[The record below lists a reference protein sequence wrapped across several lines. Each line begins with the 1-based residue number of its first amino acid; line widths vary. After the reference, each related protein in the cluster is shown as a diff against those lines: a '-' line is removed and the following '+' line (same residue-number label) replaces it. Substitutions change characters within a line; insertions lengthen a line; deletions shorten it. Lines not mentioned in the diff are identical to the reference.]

1 MIVVGGTCSQKLSNA
16 LVECSGWKMA
26 GLEIRRFPD
35 RECYVKI
42 NDNLDGEDVV
52 LVQSSYPD
60 DNIIELF
67 LLQDA
72 ISRFD
77 TNSLTTIVPYFG
89 YARQDKSFKE
99 GEAVSARNMAKHI
112 GLISDKIY
120 TIDIH
125 NISMMDA
132 FGKPGSNLSGMRQIG
147 KYLAAEGVDVVL
159 SPDAGSKFRASVAA
173 EAAGC
178 GWDFLE
184 KTRIDDSTV
193 EIKPKNLDVEGKCVA
208 IVDDIIAT
216 GGTIIKA
223 AEQLRIHGAKRI
235 IAACTHGLYT
245 GDAIPKL
252 EEACD
257 VLISTDTLET
267 NTSKIS
273 MASVINE
280 SLI

>member
-1 MIVVGGTCSQKLSNA
+1 MIVVGGTGSQKLSSA

-26 GLEIRRFPD
+26 SVEIRRFPD
-35 RECYVKI
+35 KECYVKL

-72 ISRFD
+72 ISGFD
-77 TNSLTTIVPYFG
+77 ISSLTTIVPYFG
-89 YARQDKSFKE
+89 YARQDKGFKD
-99 GEAVSARNMAKHI
+99 GEAVSARNMAQHV

-132 FGKPGSNLSGMRQIG
+132 FGKPASNISGMKPIG
-147 KYLAAEGVDVVL
+147 EYLAAEGVDAVV

-178 GWDFLE
+178 DWDFLE
-184 KTRIDDSTV
+184 KTRLDGSTV
-193 EIKPKNLDVEGKCVA
+193 EIKPKSLDVEGKCVA

-223 AEQLRIHGAKRI
+223 AEQLRIHGAKRV

-252 EEACD
+252 EQACD
-257 VLISTDTLET
+257 LLISTDTLET

-273 MASVINE
+273 MASVIKE